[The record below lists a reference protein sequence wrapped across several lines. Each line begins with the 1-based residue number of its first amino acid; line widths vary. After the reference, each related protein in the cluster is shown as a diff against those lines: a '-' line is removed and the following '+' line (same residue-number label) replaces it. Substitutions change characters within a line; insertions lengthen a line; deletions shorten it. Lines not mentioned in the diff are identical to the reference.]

1 LTLTFKE
8 AYVKKFVLYFVAGI
22 ISLTLGVSYQLSNR
36 YDFTTL
42 DGSTHKLEALQGQWV
57 IINYFAE
64 WCAPCLREIP
74 ELNEFHSLSKDTGSA
89 VLFGI
94 SYDAMQDHE
103 LDLLAKKYA
112 IAFPLINNIETE
124 LPFPP
129 PKYLPATYLIRPDGT
144 LAGQLL
150 GEQNIHSLT
159 DAIKQP

>member
-1 LTLTFKE
+1 M
-8 AYVKKFVLYFVAGI
+8 KKVLLYLVVGI
-22 ISLTLGVSYQLSNR
+22 ISLSLGIAYQLNNR
-36 YDFTTL
+36 YDFTTV
-42 DGSTHKLEALQGQWV
+42 DGSTYQFKELQGKWI

-74 ELNEFHSLSKDTGSA
+74 ELNKFKKLSDSKQNA

-103 LDLLAKKYA
+103 LTLLAEKYN
-112 IAFPLINNIETE
+112 ITFPLINNIDIA
-124 LPFPP
+124 LPFET

-150 GEQNIHSLT
+150 GEQNSKSLSE
-159 DAIKQP
+159 AISGN

>member
-1 LTLTFKE
+1 
-8 AYVKKFVLYFVAGI
+8 VKKILLYLVVGI
-22 ISLTLGVSYQLSNR
+22 ISLSLGIAYQLNNR
-36 YDFTTL
+36 YDFSTL
-42 DGSTHKLEALQGQWV
+42 DGSTYQFKELQGKWI

-74 ELNEFHSLSKDTGSA
+74 ELNEFKKLTDGKQNG

-103 LDLLAKKYA
+103 LALLTKKYN
-112 IAFPLINNIETE
+112 IEFPLINNIETA
-124 LPFPP
+124 LPFET

-150 GEQNIHSLT
+150 GEQNSKSLSE
-159 DAIKQP
+159 AISGN

>member
-1 LTLTFKE
+1 
-8 AYVKKFVLYFVAGI
+8 VKKILLYLVFGISTLVLGI
-22 ISLTLGVSYQLSNR
+22 TYQLNSR

-42 DGSTHKLEALQGQWV
+42 DGSTYQFKELEGKWV

-74 ELNEFHSLSKDTGSA
+74 ELNEFKKLTDGKQNA
-89 VLFGI
+89 VLFGM

-103 LDLLAKKYA
+103 LSLLAEKHN
-112 IAFPLINNIETE
+112 IAFPLINTVKTG
-124 LPFPP
+124 LPFDA

-150 GEQNIHSLT
+150 GEQSMKSLSQ
-159 DAIKQP
+159 AISAESNP

>member
-1 LTLTFKE
+1 
-8 AYVKKFVLYFVAGI
+8 VKKVLLYIVAGI
-22 ISLTLGVSYQLSNR
+22 ISLTIGIGYQLNTR

-42 DGSTHKLEALQGQWV
+42 DGSKHKLEELQGQWV
-57 IINYFAE
+57 VINYFAE

-74 ELNEFHSLSKDTGSA
+74 ELNEFHELSNSDGNA
-89 VLFGI
+89 LLFGI

-103 LDLLAKKYA
+103 LSLLADKYS
-112 IAFPLINNIETE
+112 ISFPLINSVEKK

-150 GEQNIHSLT
+150 GEQNINSLKQ
-159 DAIKQP
+159 AIKGR

>member
-1 LTLTFKE
+1 
-8 AYVKKFVLYFVAGI
+8 VKKILLYLVAGI
-22 ISLTLGVSYQLSNR
+22 ISLSLGIAYQLNNR

-42 DGSTHKLEALQGQWV
+42 DGSTYQFKELQGKWI

-74 ELNEFHSLSKDTGSA
+74 ELNEFKKLTDGKQTG

-103 LDLLAKKYA
+103 LALLTEKYN
-112 IAFPLINNIETE
+112 IEFPLINNIETA
-124 LPFPP
+124 LPFET

-150 GEQNIHSLT
+150 GEQNSQSLSE
-159 DAIKQP
+159 AISGN